1 LGHKKDWEFSD
12 VSVRTSVAA
21 YFQNYEDIQNT
32 VSFSEGGRLVTKT
45 ENAGKA
51 EISGLEFELT
61 VKPTD
66 NLRFDASYSFIDA
79 QFTKRESRIDP
90 VTVVGPSD
98 VIFVDSHGDDFTYI
112 PKQSLTASTTYTLPL
127 DANIGEVSLT
137 AGVYWQDEMS
147 THPNRNEFDLYGWD
161 AATLDTL
168 TEFSTVD
175 AYSVYNL
182 RANWRAVMGSSFDV
196 AAYVDNVSDEEYVLG
211 GLNVVESGGY
221 GAYHYGAP
229 RTVGASVKYSF

>member
-1 LGHKKDWEFSD
+1 
-12 VSVRTSVAA
+12 
-21 YFQNYEDIQNT
+21 
-32 VSFSEGGRLVTKT
+32 VTRT

-51 EISGLEFELT
+51 EVSGVEFELT
-61 VKPTD
+61 VKPMD

-79 QFTKRESRIDP
+79 QFTNRESTIDP
-90 VTVVGPSD
+90 VGAPPP
-98 VIFVDSHGDDFTYI
+98 FVTDTTGDDFTYI

-127 DANIGEVSLT
+127 DTKIGEISLT

-147 THPNRNEFDLYGWD
+147 THPLRNEFDLYGWD
-161 AATLDTL
+161 AATVATL
-168 TEFSTVD
+168 TKFSTVD

-182 RANWRAVMGSSFDV
+182 RANWSGVMGSSFDV
-196 AAYVDNVSDEEYVLG
+196 AAYVDNVTDEEYVLG

-229 RTVGASVKYSF
+229 RTVGASVKYTF